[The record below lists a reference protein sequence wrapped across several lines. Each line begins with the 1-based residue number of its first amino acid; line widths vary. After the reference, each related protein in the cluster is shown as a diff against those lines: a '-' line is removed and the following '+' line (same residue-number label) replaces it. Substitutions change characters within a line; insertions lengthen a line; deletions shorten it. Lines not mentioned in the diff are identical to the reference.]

1 MIYFLLQ
8 ENGYE
13 VPLICWIF
21 SVIVPLALLGI
32 SVSAEII
39 HWMNWH
45 KRKKYPKKTDTK
57 GAFYVVKW

>member
-21 SVIVPLALLGI
+21 AEIVPFALFVI
-32 SVSAEII
+32 YVSVEII
-39 HWMNWH
+39 REISWWNMH
-45 KRKKYPKKTDTK
+45 KRKIIRNAKRTQK
-57 GAFYVVKW
+57 GRFM